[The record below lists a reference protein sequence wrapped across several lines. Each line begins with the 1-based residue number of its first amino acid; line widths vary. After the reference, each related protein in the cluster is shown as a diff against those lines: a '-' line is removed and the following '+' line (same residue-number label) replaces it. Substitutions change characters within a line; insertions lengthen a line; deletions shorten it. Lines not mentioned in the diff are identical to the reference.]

1 MHDDLAKRRAQM
13 PEGTNRI
20 LSARS
25 LASDHRRLYQLLE
38 PGQAVLDAGCG
49 NGAITVGIL
58 ERVIPG
64 GRVVGV
70 DVNPRL
76 IDEANRRYGET
87 RASRFAPATS
97 MTWSFGR
104 SSTSSP
110 APGCSSGF
118 RVPGPRWI
126 PSSGPP
132 FRAGGCL
139 CSTTTTRRPLGSR
152 NRRQRSAG
160 FTRPFSPGAGRWGW
174 TTPSPTAWSTCLRRR
189 GCWTWPPRRQ
199 HETVRRGEPDFER
212 RISIWIDVIEGR
224 AGRWCATG
232 PSRKRSGQRPR
243 RSMPPGSGTRPRRKR
258 CTSSPW
264 RGQSRRRLDPKP
276 CRCGSCRKR
285 QEEAGLWTMIH
296 SP

>member
-49 NGAITVGIL
+49 NGAITAGIL

-76 IDEANRRYGET
+76 IDEANRRYG
-87 RASRFAPATS
+87 
-97 MTWSFGR
+97 GD
-104 SSTSSP
+104 
-110 APGCSSGF
+110 
-118 RVPGPRWI
+118 PRLT
-126 PSSGPP
+126 
-132 FRAGGCL
+132 FRAGDIYDLEFRSEFDIVTCARVLQWLSRPRAALDSLIRAAVSGGRVL
-139 CSTTTTRRPLGSR
+139 VLDYNHEKAAGEPEPPAAFRRFYQAFLAWRREAGMDNAVADRLVDMFTEAGPLDV
-152 NRRQRSAG
+152 A
-160 FTRPFSPGAGRWGW
+160 A
-174 TTPSPTAWSTCLRRR
+174 TP
-189 GCWTWPPRRQ
+189 Q

-224 AGRWCATG
+224 GRQMVRDGAITEAE
-232 PSRKRSGQRPR
+232 RAAA
-243 RSMPPGSGTRPRRKR
+243 
-258 CTSSPW
+258 
-264 RGQSRRRLDPKP
+264 
-276 CRCGSCRKR
+276 
-285 QEEAGLWTMIH
+285 QEEYAAWVRDEAPSQTLYLLAVEGTK
-296 SP
+296 PPAA